1 MTRVWRA
8 AALAAVI
15 LAAYSNSFR
24 GPFVIDDQASVVQ
37 NADIREITRLDRV
50 LSPRPDSPVAG
61 RPLVNLTFAVDYAVN
76 GLEVTGYHVTNLAWH
91 VACAWLLFG
100 VVRRTLALPSMPPV
114 AHVSGSGPAAD
125 AATIALAVAL
135 VWGVHPLTTEVVDY
149 LSQRTES
156 MMAFFLLL
164 TLYSAIR
171 SATSP
176 RRGWHGLAIVACLA
190 GTVCKETIAVA
201 PLLVALYDRVFLYR
215 SWGEAARA
223 RGALYL
229 GLAASWLVLGGLV
242 LSGPRAA
249 VTGFASGVSPWTYVL
264 NQAVIVVEYLRLSL
278 WPSGFVVLYGWPE
291 MLTLRDV
298 LPQALAVVA
307 LLGVT
312 LAALLRAPKLGYLG
326 AWFFIALA
334 PTSSVIP
341 IATEVGAERRM
352 YVPLMALVVLT
363 VVGVARA
370 VSAAGRSEP
379 ASEQALRA
387 ARMVSLVLL
396 LLVVSG
402 LAALTMRRTAEY
414 ASPLTLARTNVER
427 RPTPVAH
434 HLLGEYLGLA
444 GQTAEAEKELRAAIA
459 LGNSRARFQLGT
471 MLIDQQR
478 IAEAAPE
485 FEAFVATAAVRQR
498 LRWLDPPLLD
508 VLTARLGLAQIYAS
522 QRRYAEAA
530 AQARVILEVAPRH
543 PDASRV
549 LALSLAGA
557 QVWPEAIA
565 VLQDYL
571 SVRPNDAVARTNL
584 AVALIATGRM
594 GDAVAEL
601 QRAVQTDPNDANARR
616 LLNMALA
623 DQKALAQ

>member
-1 MTRVWRA
+1 VTRVWRA
-8 AALAAVI
+8 AAIAAVI

-37 NADIREITRLDRV
+37 NADIREIARLDRV

-61 RPLVNLTFAVDYAVN
+61 RPLVNLTFAVDYALN

-100 VVRRTLALPSMPPV
+100 IVRRTLVLPSMPS
-114 AHVSGSGPAAD
+114 AMAAD
-125 AATIALAVAL
+125 AATLALAVAL

-156 MMAFFLLL
+156 MMACFLLL
-164 TLYSAIR
+164 TLYAAIR
-171 SATSP
+171 SNASP
-176 RRGWHGLAIVACLA
+176 NRGWHALAIVACLA

-215 SWGEAARA
+215 SWREAVRA
-223 RGALYL
+223 RGSLYL

-249 VTGFASGVSPWTYVL
+249 VTGFASGVSAWSYLL
-264 NQAVIVVEYLRLSL
+264 NQAVIVVEYLRLSI

-298 LPQALAVVA
+298 LPYALGVVA
-307 LLGVT
+307 LLGLTVVM
-312 LAALLRAPKLGYLG
+312 LLRTPRLGYLG
-326 AWFFIALA
+326 AWFFVALA

-352 YVPLMALVVLT
+352 YVPLMALVVLA
-363 VVGVARA
+363 VIGVAGA
-370 VSAAGRSEP
+370 VDAAGRSEP
-379 ASEQALRA
+379 VRRV
-387 ARMVSLVLL
+387 ARMVGVAILL
-396 LLVVSG
+396 LAVWG
-402 LAALTMRRTAEY
+402 LAALTMSRTAEY
-414 ASPLTLARTNVER
+414 ASPLILARTIVER

-434 HLLGEYLGLA
+434 HLLGEALGLA
-444 GQTAEAEKELRAAIA
+444 GQAAEAEKELRAAIA

-471 MLIDQQR
+471 LLIDQQR
-478 IAEAAPE
+478 IAEAAAE
-485 FEAFVATAAVRQR
+485 FEAFVATAATPQR
-498 LRWLDPPLLD
+498 LRWLNPPLVD
-508 VLTARLGLAQIYAS
+508 VLTARLGLAQIYAA

-530 AQARVILEVAPRH
+530 AQARLVLEVAPRH

-549 LALSLAGA
+549 LALSLVGA
-557 QVWPEAIA
+557 RVWPEAVA

-571 SVRPNDAVARTNL
+571 TVRPNDAVARSNL
-584 AVALIATGRM
+584 AVALIATGRL
-594 GDAVAEL
+594 DAAVPEL
-601 QRAVQTDPNDANARR
+601 QRAVTADPNDANARR

-623 DQKALAQ
+623 DQRAQTR